1 MGEEKVLRT
10 TSIPQGSSGRK
21 FWPAEAL
28 LWGHKKPEGPAN
40 PQLPE
45 MWNPLQD
52 SDSVVDPGRRQRW
65 LCAGTLVL
73 AFSGIFIIGFVFG
86 RMIAGQTIG
95 SRLVH
100 LPFLP
105 FSAALSAPRG
115 DLVVGLPQCPDWGRW
130 EEEGVIPMG

>member
-1 MGEEKVLRT
+1 MGEEKVLGT
-10 TSIPQGSSGRK
+10 TSIPQSSSGRK

-28 LWGHKKPEGPAN
+28 LWGHKKPEGRTS

-105 FSAALSAPRG
+105 FSTLQLCLHPEAILLWVSPNVLIG
-115 DLVVGLPQCPDWGRW
+115 GGGGRRR
-130 EEEGVIPMG
+130 E

>member
-1 MGEEKVLRT
+1 MGEEKVFGT
-10 TSIPQGSSGRK
+10 TSIPQGSSGRN

-28 LWGHKKPEGPAN
+28 LWGHKKPEGRAS

-52 SDSVVDPGRRQRW
+52 NDSVVDPGRRQRW

-86 RMIAGQTIG
+86 RM
-95 SRLVH
+95 H
-100 LPFLP
+100 L
-105 FSAALSAPRG
+105 RG
-115 DLVVGLPQCPDWGRW
+115 KP
-130 EEEGVIPMG
+130 